1 MAVSRIID
9 NFIKFPSDNAEK
21 FDIVQKYYQLS
32 KFPNVLWCIDCTH
45 IAVRSTSK
53 DEILFVNRKCFQS
66 INVQGVCDADLKLTS
81 IVATWPSWLVWEKI
95 AHSCVYINATL
106 CTLILSN
113 ILTQYIRMTYLRHR
127 LVRFML
133 RYKTYLVST

>member
-1 MAVSRIID
+1 MTVSRMID

-32 KFPNVLWCIDCTH
+32 KFSNVLWCIDCTH

-66 INVQGVCDADLKLTS
+66 INVQGVCDADLTHKYCRKVAKLISLRVDITL
-81 IVATWPSWLVWEKI
+81 T
-95 AHSCVYINATL
+95 CINQSYFM
-106 CTLILSN
+106 TLILSN

-127 LVRFML
+127 LVRLML